1 MTKKNRLPLFIVL
14 AFLLAGIIA
23 YIPFNSATKEKTEKA
38 EFKMDVA
45 VVNLDEPVEYHGK
58 SYNFGEEFKKSL
70 ENNDTHR
77 FHLVDSAEAEDGILD
92 KRYNMA
98 ITIPNDFTKRAL
110 SIDNVSPEPIEL
122 SYKLNESDNEI
133 TKAQAQKI
141 SGELLNSFN
150 EKVID
155 VFFASVI
162 GNLQSAQK
170 NLKNIVKKQDQLAST
185 YATNINDPIK
195 EYTNNLTQINDNTN
209 FTKDSFNGL
218 NKDLNIFQKDA
229 KNSLDSATTTSQTMS
244 TMQEYLVKG
253 NESYNNLTNLI
264 NDSNNQVTVD
274 NAEEKLQSISDEQKL
289 LGQKLGKD
297 MTLVTSGIVT
307 NLTSTQENINQYT
320 VSLKKRIDEDIS
332 KEVAEFVN
340 ESLNDALSTP
350 ENTAKINTLFLAP
363 KSNIENNLL
372 QTIDQLPSLDEQQ
385 VNYLDVSQSTKDQLT
400 KIIYAAK
407 KYAKEKN
414 HSYSTDGQF
423 SIQYYIQEMKNK
435 LMTEGTV
442 LSDEMKIPAQEA
454 GKRTFIINAP
464 AGFVTKNIVLTLPD
478 GKVLNVQPGVID
490 LPAISKGKIK
500 VSATFA
506 LTDYSVDIFSPV
518 NWSWT
523 LKKHE
528 EDITAVIHHVI
539 TRVSDS
545 KDVENSQE
553 ELNNTAKSEDQ
564 TLKKDEKQE
573 ENKEDQ
579 VNTKDITNEKEKTLI
594 LNKEEHSNQKANT
607 KSVETKQSNDANQT
621 NQTNQTK
628 TITNETIHHE
638 ITSSL
643 ATQEEIPDQVAKSIW
658 NYQRLQ
664 ALFRLYFDIDV
675 TNPDQFTQL
684 SNSSFEKIGSSNTDS
699 LYYALSNKGM
709 KAFIISLVK
718 KSLIEQ
724 TTSKLSDDL
733 KTVNDKVIGYNEEL
747 STILKNFPLLIKQIN
762 EATEVAKEQN
772 DEITKL
778 IPVAQQWKETSNQ
791 LVKSS
796 SQVTENNEKEGQV
809 SINLGEGIS
818 DLLSNSSTVAEQA
831 EAANLQASSVYDS
844 FDGIN
849 EKAKQVKSGGH
860 ELTNKA
866 DQLANDLVKK
876 VSNDNEYAMNFSNVL
891 ANSKIGNAQNEEL
904 YDFLSNPINMTK
916 QSIENARD
924 TRTTFYLIVIASFLA
939 LFTAYVMSGFKQFVF
954 KKSDFENAEEQSLYA
969 KNLPISLFT
978 TAVAIIEGLI
988 VGTVSLMTYK
998 GIEISPVIWITI
1010 ITLLMTLLVLAAT
1023 YLLRQ
1028 FKMIGM
1034 FIILVSISMYLF
1046 FTEALG
1052 FDFERSHIIQQ
1063 ISLLSPLHYLENNI
1077 SNIINSTS
1085 SGVIIIG
1092 VMFILA
1098 ILFFVLNLFVVK
1110 GLPPKEETVNEA

>member
-1 MTKKNRLPLFIVL
+1 MTKKNRLLLFIVL
-14 AFLLAGIIA
+14 ALLLAGIIA
-23 YIPFNSATKEKTEKA
+23 YIPFSSATKEKTEKA

-70 ENNDTHR
+70 ENNNTHR

-209 FTKDSFNGL
+209 FTKDAFNGL

-229 KNSLDSATTTSQTMS
+229 KNSLDSATTSSQMMA

-253 NESYNNLTNLI
+253 NENFNNLTNLI

-274 NAEEKLQSISDEQKL
+274 NAEEKIQSISDEQKL

-297 MTLVTSGIVT
+297 MTLASSDIAT

-332 KEVAEFVN
+332 KEVADFVN

-363 KSNIENNLL
+363 KSTIENNLL
-372 QTIDQLPSLDEQQ
+372 QTIDQLPSLDEEQ
-385 VNYLDVSQSTKDQLT
+385 VNYLDVSQSTKDQLS

-414 HSYSTDGQF
+414 HSYSTNGQF
-423 SIQYYIQEMKNK
+423 SIQYYMEQMKNK

-454 GKRTFIINAP
+454 GNRTFIINAP
-464 AGFVTKNIVLTLPD
+464 AGFVTKNVVLTLPD
-478 GKVLNVQPGVID
+478 GKVMDIQPGVID

-500 VSATFA
+500 VSATFV
-506 LTDYSVDIFSPV
+506 LTDYSVDIFSPL

-528 EDITAVIHHVI
+528 ENITAVNHHVI
-539 TRVSDS
+539 SRVSVS
-545 KDVENSQE
+545 KNEDNSQE
-553 ELNNTAKSEDQ
+553 ELNNTAKSTEDQ
-564 TLKKDEKQE
+564 TLQKDENSEVIKE
-573 ENKEDQ
+573 EQANPQNK
-579 VNTKDITNEKEKTLI
+579 TKEKSLI
-594 LNKEEHSNQKANT
+594 LNKEEQNNQKVKT
-607 KSVETKQSNDANQT
+607 KSVETKQPNGT
-621 NQTNQTK
+621 KQTK
-628 TITNETIHHE
+628 TITNEVIHHE
-638 ITSSL
+638 ITSTL

-664 ALFRLYFDIDV
+664 ALFKLYFDIDV
-675 TNPDQFTQL
+675 TNPDQFTKL
-684 SNSSFEKIGSSNTDS
+684 SNSTFEKIGSSNADS

-718 KSLIEQ
+718 KSLIDQ
-724 TTSKLSDDL
+724 TTSKISDDL
-733 KTVNDKVIGYNEEL
+733 KTINNNVIGYNEEL
-747 STILKNFPLLIKQIN
+747 SNILKNFPILIKQIN
-762 EATEVAKEQN
+762 EASVTAKKQN

-818 DLLSNSSTVAEQA
+818 DLLSNSSTVADQA

-860 ELTNKA
+860 ELTN
-866 DQLANDLVKK
+866 
-876 VSNDNEYAMNFSNVL
+876 
-891 ANSKIGNAQNEEL
+891 
-904 YDFLSNPINMTK
+904 
-916 QSIENARD
+916 
-924 TRTTFYLIVIASFLA
+924 
-939 LFTAYVMSGFKQFVF
+939 
-954 KKSDFENAEEQSLYA
+954 
-969 KNLPISLFT
+969 
-978 TAVAIIEGLI
+978 
-988 VGTVSLMTYK
+988 
-998 GIEISPVIWITI
+998 
-1010 ITLLMTLLVLAAT
+1010 
-1023 YLLRQ
+1023 
-1028 FKMIGM
+1028 
-1034 FIILVSISMYLF
+1034 
-1046 FTEALG
+1046 
-1052 FDFERSHIIQQ
+1052 
-1063 ISLLSPLHYLENNI
+1063 
-1077 SNIINSTS
+1077 
-1085 SGVIIIG
+1085 
-1092 VMFILA
+1092 
-1098 ILFFVLNLFVVK
+1098 
-1110 GLPPKEETVNEA
+1110 